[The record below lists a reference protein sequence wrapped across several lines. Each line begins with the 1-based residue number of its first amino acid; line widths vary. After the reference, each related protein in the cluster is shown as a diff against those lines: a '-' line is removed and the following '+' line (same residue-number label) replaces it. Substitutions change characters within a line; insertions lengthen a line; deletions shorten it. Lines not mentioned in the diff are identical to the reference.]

1 MPSRSKIKTA
11 GKPYIIEVFMNWMA
25 QFLAMILPTNLSL
38 IAGRGSAKTTEI
50 QVVRLI
56 AMIYDMPGAPAA
68 WVADTFTNLQ
78 TNVLPMVLEGLER
91 KGYKEGTHFIIE
103 KEPPKFTDKECED
116 LDDWLKPHFW
126 KPFNKIVS
134 YKRTIIF
141 FSGFNI
147 TFGSL
152 DRPAS
157 LAGRSYVHVFGDEAK
172 YFPEEKIA
180 NLLKAVRGYRVQFG
194 HSPFYR
200 GRTFT
205 TDMPNTS
212 NVGEYDWIFK
222 DMKNMDK
229 AMVMTV
235 YKTALVV
242 NEATQEFIAARERFM
257 QTHSDADRKE
267 YRNKLRTLNRW
278 RADWY
283 ELRKLPKART
293 VFLLASSYVNV
304 DILSLEWFEDA
315 MATQLSDVKAA
326 ILSMPP
332 RLEAGM
338 RFYANLG
345 ERHFYDD
352 GNILSIQ
359 NSFGL
364 RETENCTVLRHLNP
378 KRALDA
384 GMDFGNMNSMVVAQD
399 DGHTLRCLKTFY
411 VLPPAF
417 LRELADAF
425 LAYFA
430 QHEEKTLNL
439 YYDRAGNNYRKQKE
453 DLASKIKAAI
463 EKDGAGRNT
472 GWTVVLKSKFQG
484 NIAQADE
491 YVFMQELLSG
501 RNKRLPAIRIDSY
514 NCRPLKASLE
524 GARTRKTDKG
534 IIAKDKRS
542 EKLAPERLP
551 MESTNMSDAFK
562 YLTMRKAWIAAARG
576 RASSDGEVDI
586 DVLI

>member
-1 MPSRSKIKTA
+1 MPLRPKIRTA
-11 GKPYIIEVFMNWMA
+11 EKPYILEVFMNWLA

-50 QVVRLI
+50 QVERLI
-56 AMIYDMPGAPAA
+56 EMIYDMPGAPAA

-91 KGYKEGTHFIIE
+91 KGYRDGTHFIIE
-103 KEPPKFTDKECED
+103 KEPPKFTDKECEN
-116 LDDWLKPHFW
+116 LPEWLRPHFW

-141 FSGFNI
+141 YTGFNI

-205 TDMPNTS
+205 TDMPNTA

-229 AMVMTV
+229 EMVMTV

-242 NEATQEFIAARERFM
+242 NEATQEYLVARERFM
-257 QTHSDADRKE
+257 HTHSDDDRKE
-267 YRNKLRTLNRW
+267 YQNKLRTLNRW
-278 RADWY
+278 RSDWY

-315 MATQLSDVKAA
+315 MATQLSDVNAA

-364 RETENCTVLRHLNP
+364 RDLENCTVLRYLNT

-399 DGHTLRCLKTFY
+399 DGQTLRCIKTFY
-411 VLPPAF
+411 VIPPAY
-417 LRELADAF
+417 LRELADDF
-425 LAYFA
+425 LSYFA
-430 QHEEKTLNL
+430 YHEEKMLNL
-439 YYDRAGNNYRKQKE
+439 YYDRAGNNYRRQKE
-453 DLASKIKAAI
+453 DLAGKIKAAI
-463 EKDGAGRNT
+463 EKDGDGKST

-501 RNKRLPAIRIDSY
+501 RNKRLPAILIDAY

-524 GARTRKTDKG
+524 GAKTRKTDKK

-542 EKLAPERLP
+542 EKLPPERLA
-551 MESTNMSDAFK
+551 MESTNFSDAFK
-562 YLTMRKAWIAAARG
+562 YLTMRKNWIAASRTG
-576 RASSDGEVDI
+576 SRQLRCDASI
-586 DVLI
+586 

>member
-1 MPSRSKIKTA
+1 MPTRSKIKTA
-11 GKPYIIEVFMNWMA
+11 GKPYILEVFMNWLA

-50 QVVRLI
+50 QVERLI
-56 AMIYDMPGAPAA
+56 EMIYDMPGAPAA

-91 KGYKEGTHFIIE
+91 KGYKEDTHFVIE
-103 KEPPKFTDKECED
+103 KEPPKFTDKERED
-116 LDDWLKPHFW
+116 LPNWLKPHFW

-134 YKRTIIF
+134 HKRTMIF
-141 FSGFNI
+141 FTGFNI

-229 AMVMTV
+229 DMVMTV
-235 YKTALVV
+235 YRTALVV
-242 NEATQEFIAARERFM
+242 NEATKKFIAARERFL
-257 QTHSDADRKE
+257 QSRSDADRKE
-267 YRNKLRTLNRW
+267 YQNKLRTLNRW

-283 ELRKLPKART
+283 DLRKLPQART
-293 VFLLASSYVNV
+293 VFLIASSYVNV

-332 RLEAGM
+332 KLEAGM

-359 NSFGL
+359 NAFGL
-364 RETENCTVLRHLNP
+364 REKEDCTVLRYLDP

-384 GMDFGNMNSMVVAQD
+384 GMDFGNMNSMIVAQD

-417 LRELADAF
+417 LRELADNF
-425 LAYFA
+425 LDYFA
-430 QHEEKTLNL
+430 PHQEKTLNL

-453 DLASKIKAAI
+453 DLAGKIKAAI
-463 EKDGAGRNT
+463 EKDAAGRHT

-501 RNKRLPAIRIDSY
+501 RNRRLPAIRIDTY

-524 GARTRKTDKG
+524 GAKTQKTNKG

-562 YLTMRKAWIAAARG
+562 YLSMRKAWIAAARG
-576 RASSDGEVDI
+576 RANSDGGVDI
-586 DVLI
+586 DIPI

>member
-141 FSGFNI
+141 FTGFNI

-257 QTHSDADRKE
+257 QTHSDADHKE
-267 YRNKLRTLNRW
+267 YQNKLRTLNRW
-278 RADWY
+278 RSDWY
-283 ELRKLPKART
+283 ELRKLPAART
-293 VFLLASSYVNV
+293 VFLIASSYVNV

-463 EKDGAGRNT
+463 EKDGAGRST

-562 YLTMRKAWIAAARG
+562 YLTMRKTWIAAARG

>member
-267 YRNKLRTLNRW
+267 YQNKLRTLNRW

-463 EKDGAGRNT
+463 EKDGAGRST

-576 RASSDGEVDI
+576 RASNDGEVDI

>member
-1 MPSRSKIKTA
+1 MPSRAKIKP
-11 GKPYIIEVFMNWMA
+11 GEKPYISEVLMNWLA
-25 QFLAMILPTNLSL
+25 QFLAMILPTNLSV
-38 IAGRGSAKTTEI
+38 IAGRGSAKTSEI
-50 QVVRLI
+50 QVERLL

-78 TNVLPMVLEGLER
+78 ANVLPTVLEGLDR
-91 KGYKEGTHFIIE
+91 KGYKEGTHFVIE
-103 KEPPKFTDKECED
+103 KEPPRFTEKECED
-116 LDDWLKPHFW
+116 LPEWLRPHFW
-126 KPFNKIVS
+126 RPFNKIVS
-134 YKRTIIF
+134 HKRTIIF
-141 FSGFNI
+141 FTGFNI

-194 HSPFYR
+194 NSPFYR

-205 TDMPNTS
+205 TDMPNPS

-222 DMKNMDK
+222 DLKNMDK
-229 AMVMTV
+229 DMVLLL
-235 YKTALVV
+235 YKTAIVV
-242 NEATQEFIAARERFM
+242 NEATQEYVVAKERFTK
-257 QTHSDADRKE
+257 THSEEDWRE
-267 YRNKLRTLNRW
+267 YQNKLRTLNRW

-283 ELRKLPKART
+283 ELRKHPKART

-304 DILSLEWFEDA
+304 DVLSLEYFEDA

-352 GNILSIQ
+352 GNILSVQ

-364 RETENCTVLRHLNP
+364 RDREDCSVLRYHNT
-378 KRALDA
+378 KRALDV
-384 GMDFGNMNSMVVAQD
+384 GMDFGNMQSMVVAQD

-417 LRELADAF
+417 LRELADEF

-430 QHEEKTLNL
+430 RHEEKTVNL
-439 YYDRAGNNYRKQKE
+439 YYDRAGNNFRRQKE
-453 DLASKIKAAI
+453 DLATKIKNAI
-463 EKDGAGRNT
+463 ERDANGRTT
-472 GWTVVLKSKFQG
+472 GWKVILKSRNQG
-484 NIAQADE
+484 NIGQADE
-491 YVFMQELLSG
+491 YIYMQELLSG
-501 RNKRLPAIRIDSY
+501 RNHRLPAILIDTY

-524 GARTRKTDKG
+524 GAKTRKTDKDQ
-534 IIAKDKRS
+534 IAKDKRS
-542 EKLAPERLP
+542 EKLPIERLP

-562 YLTMRKAWIAAARG
+562 YLVMRRSWVALARG
-576 RASSDGEVDI
+576 NSRELRVDLSI
-586 DVLI
+586 

>member
-1 MPSRSKIKTA
+1 MPSRPKIKTA
-11 GKPYIIEVFMNWMA
+11 GKPYIIEVFMNWLA

-38 IAGRGSAKTTEI
+38 VAGRGSAKTTEI
-50 QVVRLI
+50 QVERLI
-56 AMIYDMPGAPAA
+56 EMIYDMPGAPVA

-78 TNVLPMVLEGLER
+78 ANVLPMVLEGLER
-91 KGYKEGTHFIIE
+91 KDYKEGVHFIIE
-103 KEPPKFTDKECED
+103 KEPPKFSDKECEG
-116 LDDWLKPHFW
+116 LPEWLKPHFW

-141 FSGFNI
+141 FTGFNI

-212 NVGEYDWIFK
+212 NAGEYDWIFK
-222 DMKNMDK
+222 DMKNMDRK
-229 AMVMTV
+229 MVMTI
-235 YKTALVV
+235 YKTALIM
-242 NEATQEFIAARERFM
+242 NEATQEFITARERFM
-257 QTHSDADRKE
+257 ETHSDEDRKE
-267 YRNKLRTLNRW
+267 YKNKLRTLNRW
-278 RADWY
+278 RSDWY

-293 VFLLASSYVNV
+293 VFLVASSYVNV
-304 DILSLEWFEDA
+304 DILSLEYFEDA
-315 MATQLSDVKAA
+315 MATQLSDVNAA

-332 RLEAGM
+332 KLEAGM

-364 RETENCTVLRHLNP
+364 LEQENCTVLRHLNP
-378 KRALDA
+378 RRALDA
-384 GMDFGNMNSMVVAQD
+384 GMDFGNMNSMIVAQD

-411 VLPPAF
+411 VLPPAY
-417 LRELADAF
+417 LRELADTF
-425 LAYFA
+425 LAYFT

-453 DLASKIKAAI
+453 DIASKIKAAI
-463 EKDGAGRNT
+463 EKDGNGRST
-472 GWTVVLKSKFQG
+472 GWTVILKSKFQG

-501 RNKRLPAIRIDSY
+501 RNKRLPAILIDTY

-524 GARTRKTDKG
+524 GAKTRKTDKG

-562 YLTMRKAWIAAARG
+562 YLTMRKIWIAAARG
-576 RASSDGEVDI
+576 RSSSDGSVDI
-586 DVLI
+586 DVPI

>member
-267 YRNKLRTLNRW
+267 YQNKLRTLNRW

-417 LRELADAF
+417 LRELADNF

-576 RASSDGEVDI
+576 RSSSDGEVDI

>member
-257 QTHSDADRKE
+257 QTHSAADRKE
-267 YRNKLRTLNRW
+267 YQNKLRTLNRW

-283 ELRKLPKART
+283 ELRKLPQART

-417 LRELADAF
+417 LRELADNF
-425 LAYFA
+425 LTYFA

-562 YLTMRKAWIAAARG
+562 YLTMRKAWIASARG